1 MKAKIALLALWL
13 ATSLPYAHAET
24 GEGERI
30 WMRVSRQ
37 HCTART
43 ISTAFMR

>member
-1 MKAKIALLALWL
+1 MKAKIALLAFCL
-13 ATSLPYAHAET
+13 ATLLPHAQAET

-30 WMRVSRQ
+30 WMRVFKQ